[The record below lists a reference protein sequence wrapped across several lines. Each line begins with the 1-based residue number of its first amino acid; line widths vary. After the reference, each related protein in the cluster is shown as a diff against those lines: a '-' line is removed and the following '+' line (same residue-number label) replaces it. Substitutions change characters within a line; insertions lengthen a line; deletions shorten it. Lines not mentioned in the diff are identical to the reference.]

1 MAELHFNNEGVPLM
15 GFGTRYF
22 AVTTG
27 SPKKPKNIA
36 APSNDDPD
44 YTYVED
50 IKLADWGVGNSFPDK
65 ALNTIEKISVLNTG
79 LKFLRNL
86 TIGQGIF
93 PVKVV
98 GFDDRGNETLQ
109 VVDDSKL
116 RLFINSRTVRRYIEK
131 SLRDYLKFGPAF
143 VQLIPSADGSQMVG
157 INSINA
163 RYCRLS
169 VANSSGM
176 IEKCIVS
183 GKWPDTPSS
192 KGVDYMLF
200 DVLDEYD
207 PYMHLTNLKTAG
219 KIKALN
225 LIYVVRDSWSNNE
238 YYSLPIWYSAYQAGW
253 MDVAQSVPLFLKKAF
268 ENQITWKFHV
278 KIPYAFWDRKFPLSS
293 FKSIQLREEAIK
305 DYMDK
310 VEENLC
316 GPQNA
321 EKPIFTF
328 YEINPSN
335 GKAEEQWII
344 EPISNKLGNDQNL
357 ITSAAANSEI
367 LFSLMINPNV
377 MGAGM
382 PGGSYAGNTGGS
394 NIREAFLV
402 NLANAWIDRQSILD
416 PLEAFLRF
424 NGMGEDIELRF
435 RNTILTTL
443 DTGAGT
449 TKTLS

>member
-1 MAELHFNNEGVPLM
+1 MAELQFNNQGVPLM
-15 GFGTRYF
+15 GYGSGFF

-27 SPKKPKNIA
+27 VPDKPKNIA

-44 YTYVED
+44 KTYVGD
-50 IKLADWGVGNSFPDK
+50 IQIADWGTGNNFPDT
-65 ALNTIEKISVLNTG
+65 ALTTIEKISVLNTG

-98 GFDDRGNETLQ
+98 GFDNNGNEQYQ
-109 VVDDSKL
+109 VVDDQKL
-116 RLFINSRTVRRYIEK
+116 RLFINSRMVRRYIEK
-131 SLRDYLKFGPAF
+131 SLRDYLKFGPSF
-143 VQLIPSADGSQMVG
+143 VQLVPDALGEKLVG
-157 INSINA
+157 INAINA
-163 RYCRLS
+163 CYCRLS
-169 VANSSGM
+169 VADRNGL
-176 IEKCIVS
+176 IEKCIIS
-183 GKWPDTPSS
+183 GKWPDTPSADE
-192 KGVDYMLF
+192 DYQIF

-207 PYMHLTNLKTAG
+207 PHAHLMRIREGG
-219 KIKALN
+219 KIKNKN

-238 YYSLPIWYSAYQAGW
+238 YYSRPIWYSAYQAGW

-268 ENQITWKFHV
+268 ENQISWKWHV
-278 KIPYAFWDRKFPLSS
+278 KIPYAFWDRKFPAAQYKTISD
-293 FKSIQLREEAIK
+293 RETAIS
-305 DYMDK
+305 DYMDA

-316 GPQNA
+316 GPNNA
-321 EKPIFTF
+321 QKPIFTF
-328 YEINPSN
+328 YEINPQN

-344 EPISNKLGNDQNL
+344 EPLQNKLNNDQNL

-382 PGGSYAGNTGGS
+382 PGGSYAGNQGGS

-402 NLANAWIDRQSILD
+402 NIANAWIDRQNILD
-416 PLEAFLRF
+416 PLETYLRF
-424 NGMGEDIELRF
+424 NGMAEDIELRF